1 MRARRL
7 MRHSP
12 MSDPKPMRK
21 ARGSPFPDDL
31 TERGVRAFLDRI
43 GGHYPIREVFLFG
56 SRARG
61 THQADS
67 DADLAIVLDGD
78 SADRSRVSGEMAEIA
93 FDILMETGLLV
104 QALPLWES
112 EWRDTERFPN
122 PLLIESIRRDGA
134 RL

>member
-1 MRARRL
+1 
-7 MRHSP
+7 
-12 MSDPKPMRK
+12 MSDLKPRK
-21 ARGSPFPDDL
+21 EAHRSPFPDGV
-31 TERGVRAFLDRI
+31 TERGVRAFLERI
-43 GGHYPIREVFLFG
+43 GGHYPVREVFLFG

-67 DADLAIVLDGD
+67 DADLAIVLEGD
-78 SADRSRVSGEMAEIA
+78 PIERSRVSGEMAEIA

-112 EWRDTERFPN
+112 EWRDNERFPN
-122 PLLIESIRRDGA
+122 PSLIASIRRDGV

>member
-1 MRARRL
+1 MF
-7 MRHSP
+7 
-12 MSDPKPMRK
+12 DPKHGLADLR
-21 ARGSPFPDDL
+21 SPFADKV

-43 GGHYPIREVFLFG
+43 GGHYPVREVFLFG

-61 THQADS
+61 THQIDS

-78 SADRSRVSGEMAEIA
+78 NADRSRVSGQMAEIA

-104 QALPLWES
+104 QAVPLWES
-112 EWRDTERFPN
+112 EWRDPERFPN
-122 PLLIESIRRDGA
+122 PALIASIRRDGV